1 MKVYAYCFWKTNNKV
16 QPNLLDGGALR
27 MRCAHKMR
35 QVRFLCW
42 DWETSGHFA
51 LALQSS
57 SLSVSSRS
65 RAPGPWK
72 PGLHYALVLLVP
84 FGSCDLGEA
93 VSTPLKSPFSLLFT
107 LSKHL
112 ASLPGHDLPLKPV
125 CICFVPSS
133 HPFLT
138 LNHVCK
144 FFSFETPQ
152 RSFSSSLQVYS
163 RNFINVVYYTK
174 VPNSYKPARSASPQK
189 ELRAVPS
196 TPNKIWWPHVSPEV
210 SLQQGCQCFH
220 RSYCLFSIH
229 Y

>member
-1 MKVYAYCFWKTNNKV
+1 MRYNGGCRFCFRFFVQSKKKKKRYLTFTFYIFKMKVYAYCFWKTNNKV

-42 DWETSGHFA
+42 VWETSGHFA

-112 ASLPGHDLPLKPV
+112 ASAWAW
-125 CICFVPSS
+125 S
-133 HPFLT
+133 
-138 LNHVCK
+138 
-144 FFSFETPQ
+144 
-152 RSFSSSLQVYS
+152 
-163 RNFINVVYYTK
+163 
-174 VPNSYKPARSASPQK
+174 
-189 ELRAVPS
+189 
-196 TPNKIWWPHVSPEV
+196 SPET
-210 SLQQGCQCFH
+210 
-220 RSYCLFSIH
+220 CLHLFCSF
-229 Y
+229 